1 MRTSISVTNGDLID
15 NDKIQIISKQSKEEI
30 PVKEQYSYTPVTGI
44 NYVSIENQNQS
55 QIEDT
60 CQGGCNVSFK
70 DCEELKPLPQQDT
83 PLLRKNYLSEYKSEL
98 DRKIVLSNLG
108 ITFDNDKLEK
118 LSEQVTNNSE
128 KLSTIEE
135 YAEKNV
141 QSDWNETD
149 ETSDSFI
156 LNKPNF
162 KNRVV
167 LELPAYEPGEYLPIM
182 SWRAYEDPYVGLRY
196 ITKNKYHFLIAFSSN
211 ESLSF
216 DALLQQSGNES
227 ISPIKQYFYN
237 KGWGVTV
244 PFFMTVYHPNGIV
257 DKESRIIIGFKPQ
270 LSTSIERPI
279 YLIPLSLDMPDF
291 RWENPKEKL
300 DINNGKFRLQ
310 ENKFTLS
317 FPNAQM
323 RLRVNGGQTDVKNFS
338 NYVPTGAGRD
348 INLKTNDTIDID
360 CENTGQIS
368 MDWEFQVKKVPNQLS
383 INEKP
388 YDGSKELEIEVADTP
403 LTTQEIL
410 SILI

>member
-182 SWRAYEDPYVGLRY
+182 SWRAYEDPRVGVRY

-237 KGWGVTV
+237 KGWGSTV
-244 PFFMTVYHPNGIV
+244 PFFMTIYHPNN
-257 DKESRIIIGFKPQ
+257 ESHNDSRVIIGFKPQ

-310 ENKFTLS
+310 GNKFTLS

-338 NYVPTGAGRD
+338 HYMPLGAGRD

-360 CENTGQIS
+360 CENTGSVS